1 MLKENIYQKM
11 TTTKDKL
18 FTLWIFV
25 TVNYIFCDIFTLFY
39 SENLKQLMSGAMGG
53 MDITETFLFA
63 FSVIMELPMLMI
75 VLSRLLPYKFNR
87 LANIAVGIFMTLVQT
102 ATLFG
107 DNMLHYVFFSIIEI
121 TTTIIIVWI
130 AIRWK
135 NEE

>member
-1 MLKENIYQKM
+1 MI
-11 TTTKDKL
+11 TIKDKL

-39 SENLKQLMSGAMGG
+39 SENLKQLMSDAMGG
-53 MDITETFLFA
+53 MEITETFLFA

-87 LANIAVGIFMTLVQT
+87 LANIAVGIFMTLIQT
-102 ATLFG
+102 WSLFG

-121 TTTIIIVWI
+121 ATTIIIVWI

>member
-1 MLKENIYQKM
+1 MI
-11 TTTKDKL
+11 TTKDKL

-25 TVNYIFCDIFTLFY
+25 TVNYIFCDIFSLFY
-39 SENLKQLMSGAMGG
+39 SENLKQIMSGAMGG
-53 MDITETFLFA
+53 MDITEPFLFA

>member
-1 MLKENIYQKM
+1 
-11 TTTKDKL
+11 
-18 FTLWIFV
+18 
-25 TVNYIFCDIFTLFY
+25 
-39 SENLKQLMSGAMGG
+39 MGG

>member
-1 MLKENIYQKM
+1 M
-11 TTTKDKL
+11 TTTKEKL

-75 VLSRLLPYKFNR
+75 VMSRLLPYKFNR

>member
-1 MLKENIYQKM
+1 M
-11 TTTKDKL
+11 TTTKEKL

-121 TTTIIIVWI
+121 TTTVIIVWI

>member
-1 MLKENIYQKM
+1 
-11 TTTKDKL
+11 
-18 FTLWIFV
+18 
-25 TVNYIFCDIFTLFY
+25 
-39 SENLKQLMSGAMGG
+39 
-53 MDITETFLFA
+53 
-63 FSVIMELPMLMI
+63 
-75 VLSRLLPYKFNR
+75 
-87 LANIAVGIFMTLVQT
+87 MTLVQT

>member
-1 MLKENIYQKM
+1 M
-11 TTTKDKL
+11 TTTKEKL

-121 TTTIIIVWI
+121 ATTIIIVWI

>member
-1 MLKENIYQKM
+1 M
-11 TTTKDKL
+11 TTTKEKL

-53 MDITETFLFA
+53 MDITETFLFV

>member
-1 MLKENIYQKM
+1 M
-11 TTTKDKL
+11 TTIKEKL

>member
-1 MLKENIYQKM
+1 M
-11 TTTKDKL
+11 TTTKEKL

-121 TTTIIIVWI
+121 TTTVIIVCI

>member
-1 MLKENIYQKM
+1 MI
-11 TTTKDKL
+11 TTKDKL

-121 TTTIIIVWI
+121 ATTIIIVWI

>member
-1 MLKENIYQKM
+1 M

-39 SENLKQLMSGAMGG
+39 SENLKQLISGAMGG

-121 TTTIIIVWI
+121 ATTIIIVWI

>member
-1 MLKENIYQKM
+1 M
-11 TTTKDKL
+11 TTTKEKL

-53 MDITETFLFA
+53 MDIPETFLFA

>member
-1 MLKENIYQKM
+1 M
-11 TTTKDKL
+11 TTTKEKL

-87 LANIAVGIFMTLVQT
+87 IANIAVGIFMTLVQT

>member
-1 MLKENIYQKM
+1 M

-63 FSVIMELPMLMI
+63 FSIIMELPMLMI
-75 VLSRLLPYKFNR
+75 VLSRLLPYKFN
-87 LANIAVGIFMTLVQT
+87 
-102 ATLFG
+102 
-107 DNMLHYVFFSIIEI
+107 
-121 TTTIIIVWI
+121 
-130 AIRWK
+130 
-135 NEE
+135 

>member
-1 MLKENIYQKM
+1 M
-11 TTTKDKL
+11 TTTKEKL

-121 TTTIIIVWI
+121 TTTIIILWI

>member
-1 MLKENIYQKM
+1 M
-11 TTTKDKL
+11 TTTKEKL

-75 VLSRLLPYKFNR
+75 VLSRLLPHKFNR

>member
-1 MLKENIYQKM
+1 M

-87 LANIAVGIFMTLVQT
+87 LANIAVGIFMTLIQT

>member
-1 MLKENIYQKM
+1 M

-63 FSVIMELPMLMI
+63 FAVIMELPMLMI

-87 LANIAVGIFMTLVQT
+87 IANIAVGIFMTLVQT

>member
-1 MLKENIYQKM
+1 M
-11 TTTKDKL
+11 KDKKL
-18 FTLWIFV
+18 DKQVLLSTLWIFV

-39 SENLKQLMSGAMGG
+39 SENLKQLISGAMGG

-75 VLSRLLPYKFNR
+75 VMSRLLPYKFNR

>member
-1 MLKENIYQKM
+1 M
-11 TTTKDKL
+11 TTTKEKL

-25 TVNYIFCDIFTLFY
+25 TVIYIFCDIFTLFY

>member
-1 MLKENIYQKM
+1 M

-75 VLSRLLPYKFNR
+75 VMSRLLPYQFNR
-87 LANIAVGIFMTLVQT
+87 LANIVVGIFMTLVQT

-121 TTTIIIVWI
+121 ATTIIIVWI

>member
-1 MLKENIYQKM
+1 MI
-11 TTTKDKL
+11 TTKDKL

-75 VLSRLLPYKFNR
+75 VMSRLLPYKFNR

-121 TTTIIIVWI
+121 ATTIIIVWI

-135 NEE
+135 KEE

>member
-1 MLKENIYQKM
+1 M

-63 FSVIMELPMLMI
+63 FSIIMELPMLMI

>member
-1 MLKENIYQKM
+1 MI
-11 TTTKDKL
+11 TTKDKL

-39 SENLKQLMSGAMGG
+39 SENLKQLISGAMGG

-75 VLSRLLPYKFNR
+75 VMSRLLPYKFNR

>member
-1 MLKENIYQKM
+1 MI
-11 TTTKDKL
+11 TTKDKL

-75 VLSRLLPYKFNR
+75 VMSRLLPYKFNR

>member
-1 MLKENIYQKM
+1 MI
-11 TTTKDKL
+11 TTKDKL

-53 MDITETFLFA
+53 MEITETFLLG

-75 VLSRLLPYKFNR
+75 VMSRLLPYKFNR
-87 LANIAVGIFMTLVQT
+87 LANIAVEIFMTLVQT

-107 DNMLHYVFFSIIEI
+107 DNMLHYIFFSIIEI
-121 TTTIIIVWI
+121 TTTLIIVWI

>member
-1 MLKENIYQKM
+1 MI
-11 TTTKDKL
+11 TTKDKL

-39 SENLKQLMSGAMGG
+39 SENLKQLISGAMGG

>member
-1 MLKENIYQKM
+1 MI
-11 TTTKDKL
+11 TIKDKL

-25 TVNYIFCDIFTLFY
+25 TVNYIFCDIFSLFY
-39 SENLKQLMSGAMGG
+39 SENLKQIMSGAMGG

-87 LANIAVGIFMTLVQT
+87 LANIAVGIFMTLIQT
-102 ATLFG
+102 WSLFG

-121 TTTIIIVWI
+121 ATTIIIVWI

>member
-1 MLKENIYQKM
+1 M
-11 TTTKDKL
+11 TTTKEKL

-39 SENLKQLMSGAMGG
+39 SENLKQLMSGAMVG

>member
-1 MLKENIYQKM
+1 M

-63 FSVIMELPMLMI
+63 FAVIMELPMLMI

-87 LANIAVGIFMTLVQT
+87 IANIAVGIFMTLVQT

-135 NEE
+135 NEK

>member
-1 MLKENIYQKM
+1 MI
-11 TTTKDKL
+11 TTKDKL

-39 SENLKQLMSGAMGG
+39 SENLKQLISGAMGG

-75 VLSRLLPYKFNR
+75 VMSRLLPYKFNR

-121 TTTIIIVWI
+121 ATTIIIVWI

>member
-1 MLKENIYQKM
+1 M

-39 SENLKQLMSGAMGG
+39 SENLKQLISGAMGG

-63 FSVIMELPMLMI
+63 FSIIMELPMLMI

-87 LANIAVGIFMTLVQT
+87 LANIAVGIFMTLIQT

>member
-1 MLKENIYQKM
+1 MI
-11 TTTKDKL
+11 TIKDKL

-39 SENLKQLMSGAMGG
+39 SENLKQLISGAMGG

>member
-1 MLKENIYQKM
+1 MNREKDRVARRMI
-11 TTTKDKL
+11 TTKDKL

-75 VLSRLLPYKFNR
+75 VMSRLLPYKFNR

-121 TTTIIIVWI
+121 ATTIIIVWI
-130 AIRWK
+130 AK
-135 NEE
+135 KHG

>member
-1 MLKENIYQKM
+1 MI
-11 TTTKDKL
+11 TTKEKL

>member
-1 MLKENIYQKM
+1 M
-11 TTTKDKL
+11 TTIKEKL

-63 FSVIMELPMLMI
+63 FSIIMELPMLMI

>member
-1 MLKENIYQKM
+1 MI
-11 TTTKDKL
+11 TTKDKL

-135 NEE
+135 NAE

>member
-1 MLKENIYQKM
+1 MI
-11 TTTKDKL
+11 TIKDKL